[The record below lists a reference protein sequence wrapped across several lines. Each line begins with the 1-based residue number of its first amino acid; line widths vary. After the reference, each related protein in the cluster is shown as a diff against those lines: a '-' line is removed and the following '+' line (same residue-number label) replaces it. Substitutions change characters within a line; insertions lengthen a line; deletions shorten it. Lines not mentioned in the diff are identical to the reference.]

1 MALNFNVDP
10 YYDDFDDT
18 KNFHRILFKPGK
30 AVQARE
36 LTQAQSILQDQI
48 TKFANNIF
56 KENSPVTG
64 GQITTNFNCF
74 YIKLQSTYNGA
85 SIDVTDFEGLLLTN
99 SIGTIRAKVVAVAQ
113 ATGTAGEGDPPTLV
127 VVYKSGTHFT
137 DNDAIYD
144 VNSNKACQAITNNS
158 TGQSSIVS
166 IAKGVFYVLGNFVQ
180 IEPTTIIL
188 SKYDNTPSKRVGLEI
203 TETIYDYA
211 NDASLLDPA
220 VGASNYQAPG
230 ADRYVISLDLTSK
243 PLYFG
248 DDQWFI
254 ELLRV
259 EDGSVYKMVDGS
271 VYAAIDDYF
280 AKRDYETNG
289 DYVVSDFSVTPKTD
303 TDNDEKY
310 LINVGKGLAYVH
322 GYRVENPSPV
332 NLSGNRAR
340 SNSSINNDSTVINYG
355 SYFLVSNVVGANAKS
370 FEVTTA
376 NTIDFHCVTVSDVNT
391 ANATIYNSSLVAT
404 GYIRGLDFQTSPNN
418 SDANT
423 YTYKAFVYELQ
434 NQALSGTVVSAG
446 ATTVVLP
453 PASGKFSSI
462 DSAYVDVDI
471 TITSG
476 TNAGETR
483 TITAYTGST
492 RTATVNRSWS
502 VTPDNTSVFVLNFN
516 TTDAESMFQVD
527 KNTYTIYGKAKIDD
541 TGKQN
546 NLASGDAVFENP
558 NKPELIF
565 PIGLPYVK
573 TITDASYTT
582 FIESR
587 SVSFGVSGS
596 DLSATLPLT
605 GSYLGVVKHIGTES
619 ATLSS
624 DLVEENFTIIVT
636 NKGSNSKFGV
646 GDIVPWTISGRT
658 IDMNNNLSVA
668 TLKTVTT
675 DLVAFTATI
684 IYKVSVPIATNSSL
698 ITRIKNLVTANANT
712 VVTTGTQLNTYTYVD
727 DSVSSSGQVYI
738 NASGVAGPGVKQ
750 SLYLSDVKRIVKI
763 IDTKNNYTAP
773 TKAMFS
779 DSTYDITNNYM
790 FDNGQRDGHYDHASI
805 TLKPG
810 APKPDGHIHVLLDY
824 YKHSGGDGFFNKM
837 SYIDNSNS
845 PEDYR
850 EIPNYTSKN
859 GTTYNLRDC
868 LDFRPARQN
877 AQLDFVFRYSNP
889 SDTRFGTLLPVDS
902 SSFICDY
909 EYYLGRKDKLVLT
922 KDRSLQIIEGSPS
935 INPIL
940 PNEPDSSLTIANI
953 THNPYTG
960 YVTAETP
967 AGRLPDLSIEKVQ
980 HRRYTM
986 ADIAGLDT
994 RINRVEYYT
1003 SLNSLEQNASS
1014 LQISDAYGLNR
1025 FKNGIMVDDFSSFSA
1040 ADAGITDFNANINR
1054 RTRQLTAG
1062 QDVKN
1067 FPLKNLAMVYNMNSP
1082 TSSSIAALNYNISKD
1097 GSVNYFTLPYTTTL
1111 VIAQRLASRT
1121 TNVNPFNSPFAKG
1134 DLFLSPNMDNWVD
1147 TTYSPALLIVDP
1159 SLQVYQRGDV
1169 VNTLAF
1175 GDWQTVPGTS
1185 ITSLQSQKLGSWTD
1199 KSSSIGWT
1207 GGSTGLQQTTIQ
1219 NATLSSTYITKYKE
1233 QQTNLVGPYNK
1244 IDNTYSLNN
1253 GYINDISI
1261 IPWIKP
1267 QQILIKAR
1275 SLLVKTKLSA
1285 FFDNVNVDAYVR
1297 RLNTIEVASVSGTF
1311 KEGDIVGYYSS
1322 GTFTPTAKVEGVL
1335 NYTDTTKVRLYV
1347 SNDFKTTTY
1356 NNSLAL
1362 QNGLFNT
1369 SGVYQS
1375 STASGTVVATQFS
1388 NSSEHYSGTVKDS
1401 TSLTSIQLSPLASST
1416 TNFYNGLTL
1425 YITSGAAGISG
1436 QKSVITAYN
1445 GTTKVATLAT
1455 PVVVAS
1461 VVGLPDRETYSIG
1474 SSTGSIETDEHGQ
1487 FFGVFTVPANTFH
1500 TGQKVFRLD
1509 NRINNNDGTVS
1520 TYAEGTFY
1528 AEGLQIN
1535 KQNIDFGASPSGAK
1549 ETFKQTLYKDSA
1561 YTTNTSEVQSR
1572 RIVTD
1577 LPVPPPP
1584 SSDPVAQTFQIDP
1597 TNFPNG
1603 AFISSIKVFFASK
1616 PASTNDG
1623 SPVRLSIVGT
1633 LNGYPNGVTLDHSVV
1648 TLDPTKVKVSSTPQF
1663 VDSTTYTE
1671 FSFTSPVYIQ
1681 PGVLYAFI
1689 VKSDSNEY
1697 TLWTASNN
1705 ENALPSTVKNLPTD
1719 PYPSSI
1725 TKISA
1730 AHYVGGLFISQ
1741 NSQTWEAD
1749 QNQNLMFTVDRCVFD
1764 TTVTPSVRMVI
1775 PKKLPQRTLV
1785 DSEIDFYKNANTM
1798 TDLISTTSNSNML
1811 VDAFNIST
1819 TDFVPSATSIN
1830 YNYDATLQ
1838 GGTSAGQVGINPGK
1852 YGTTMYE
1859 HIYLDD
1865 NQGERIL
1872 YANSETSFSLYA
1884 QLYSQDNAVSPVLS
1898 DAGTTAFTVQY
1909 QINNCELSN
1918 SLISIVTQG
1927 SNYNTSNTTV
1937 SISAPTGKNATQAY
1951 ASPVIANGKV
1961 TSIYIT
1967 TPGSGYI
1974 ETPTISVNISGGSAS
1989 GATAVITGETS
2000 KSGGPA
2006 ATRYITKKVV
2016 LDAGFDSGDLN
2027 VYLSAYRPSGTD
2039 IQVYYKILN
2048 RNDTQGFD
2056 DSSWILMTKTKN
2068 SDTLYSKF
2076 RGDLHEYTFAPGTSG
2091 IEQGYVSYVST
2102 NGQTY
2107 NSFNQFAIKIVL
2119 ATTDKT
2125 SVPYLTD
2132 MRCIALPSNINNSIG

>member
-10 YYDDFDDT
+10 YYDDFDET

-36 LTQAQSILQDQI
+36 LTQAQTILQDQI

-64 GQITTNFNCF
+64 GQITTNFNCY
-74 YIKLQSTYNGA
+74 YIKVQSTYNGA
-85 SIDVTDFEGLLLTN
+85 AIDIADFDGLLLTN

-137 DNDAIYD
+137 DNDVIYD

-158 TGQSSIVS
+158 TGFSSVVS

-188 SKYDNTPSKRVGLEI
+188 SKYDNTPSRRIGLEI

-211 NDASLLDPA
+211 NDSSLLDPA

-230 ADRYVISLDLTSK
+230 ADRYVISLALTSK

-248 DDQWFI
+248 DDQFFI
-254 ELLRV
+254 ELVRV
-259 EDGSVYKMVDGS
+259 EDGNVYKMVDGS

-289 DYVVSDFSVTPKTD
+289 DYIVNDFSITPKANTAD
-303 TDNDEKY
+303 STKY
-310 LINVGKGLAYVH
+310 LMGVGKGLAYVH

-340 SNSSINNDSTVINYG
+340 TTSSINNDDTVINYG
-355 SYFLVSNVVGANAKS
+355 SYFVVANVVGANAKT
-370 FEVTTA
+370 FDVTTA
-376 NTIDFHCVTVSDVNT
+376 NTIDFHCVSPSNVYT
-391 ANATIYNSSLVAT
+391 ANATTYNSTLVAT
-404 GYIRGLDFQTSPNN
+404 GYIRGLDFQSSPDN

-423 YTYKAFVYELQ
+423 YIYKAFVYDLQ
-434 NQALSGTVVSAG
+434 NQALSGTVVSASS
-446 ATTVVLP
+446 TTVVLP
-453 PASGKFSSI
+453 ATNGKTSTV
-462 DSAYVDVDI
+462 DDAYIGVDI
-471 TITSG
+471 TITAG

-483 TITAYTGST
+483 TITGYTGST

-502 VTPDNTSVFVLNFN
+502 VTPDNTSTFVLNFN
-516 TTDAESMFQVD
+516 TADVESMLQVD
-527 KNTYTIYGKAKIDD
+527 KSTYTIYGKAKISD

-558 NKPELIF
+558 SKPELIF
-565 PIGLPYVK
+565 PIGLPYVSS
-573 TITDASYTT
+573 ITDASYTT

-587 SVSFGVSGS
+587 SVTFGVSGS
-596 DLSATLPLT
+596 TLSATLPLT
-605 GSYLGVVKHIGTES
+605 GSYLNVIKHIGT
-619 ATLSS
+619 ANTTISS

-658 IDMNNNLSVA
+658 IALNSDSSVA
-668 TLKTVTT
+668 TLQTDTS

-684 IYKVSVPIATNSSL
+684 IYKVYVPTATNSSL
-698 ITRIKNLVTANANT
+698 ILKIKNLVTANANT
-712 VVTTGTQLNTYTYVD
+712 VVTNGTQVNTYTYVD
-727 DSVSSSGQVYI
+727 DGVSSSGQVYI
-738 NASGVAGPGVKQ
+738 NASGVAAPGVKQ

-773 TKAMFS
+773 TTAMFTNS
-779 DSTYDITNNYM
+779 SYDVTSNYI
-790 FDNGQRDGHYDHASI
+790 FDNGQRDGYYDHASI

-810 APKPDGHIHVLLDY
+810 APKPGGHLHILLDY
-824 YKHSGGDGFFNKM
+824 YKHSGGDGYFSKM
-837 SYIDNSNS
+837 SYVDNSNS

-850 EIPNYTSKN
+850 EIPTYSSKN

-877 AQLDFVFRYSNP
+877 AQDSFVFRYSNP

-922 KDRSLQIIEGSPS
+922 KDRSLQIVEGSPS

-960 YVTAETP
+960 YVTSETP
-967 AGRLPDLSIEKVQ
+967 PGRLPDLSVEKVQ

-1003 SLNSLEQNASS
+1003 SLNSLEQNANS

-1040 ADAGITDFNANINR
+1040 ADVGVTDFNANINR

-1062 QDVKN
+1062 QNVNN

-1082 TSSSIAALNYNISKD
+1082 TVSSISALNYNVSRD
-1097 GSVNYFTLPYTTTL
+1097 GSVNYFTLPYTTTN
-1111 VIAQRLASRT
+1111 VISQKLASRT
-1121 TNVNPFNSPFAKG
+1121 TNVNPFNTPYSKG
-1134 DLFLSPNMDNWVD
+1134 SLSLTPNMDNWVD
-1147 TTYSPALLIVDP
+1147 TTYSPALLVVDP
-1159 SLQVYQRGDV
+1159 SLQVYQRGAV
-1169 VNTLAF
+1169 TNTLAF

-1185 ITSLQSQKLGSWTD
+1185 ITSLQSQK
-1199 KSSSIGWT
+1199 SSPWATVSNTVGWT

-1219 NATLSSTYITKYKE
+1219 NSTLSSTYITKFKE
-1233 QQTNLVGPYNK
+1233 QQTNLLGPYNK

-1261 IPWIKP
+1261 LPWIKP
-1267 QQILIKAR
+1267 QQIIIKA
-1275 SLLVKTKLSA
+1275 SNLLIKTKLYA
-1285 FFDNVNVDAYVR
+1285 FFDNVSVDAYVR
-1297 RLNTIEVASVSGTF
+1297 RLNTIEVASVTGTF
-1311 KEGDIVGYYSS
+1311 KEGDIIGYYSS
-1322 GTFTPTAKVEGVL
+1322 GTFTPTGKVEGIY

-1356 NNSLAL
+1356 NNGLAL
-1362 QNGLFNT
+1362 QNAFFNT

-1375 STASGTVVATQFS
+1375 STASGSVVATQFS
-1388 NSSEHYSGTVKDS
+1388 NSSEHYSGTLKDS
-1401 TSLTSIQLSPLASST
+1401 TSLTSITLSPLASSV
-1416 TNFYNGLTL
+1416 NDFYNGLTL
-1425 YITSGAAGISG
+1425 YITSGANPG

-1455 PVVVAS
+1455 PIVVAS
-1461 VVGLPDRETYSIG
+1461 VVGLPDKETYSIG
-1474 SSTGSIETDEHGQ
+1474 SSTGSIETNERGD
-1487 FFGVFTVPANTFH
+1487 FFGVFTIPANTFH

-1509 NRINNNDGTVS
+1509 NRINNNEATVS

-1528 AEGLQIN
+1528 AEGLQVN
-1535 KQNIDFGASPSGAK
+1535 KQNIDFGASPAGAK
-1549 ETFKQTLYKDSA
+1549 DTFKQTLTRDSS
-1561 YTTNTSEVQSR
+1561 YTTNTSEVQTR
-1572 RIVTD
+1572 RFVTD
-1577 LPVPPPP
+1577 LPVPPPGQV
-1584 SSDPVAQTFQIDP
+1584 DPVAQTFQIDP

-1603 AFISSIKVFFASK
+1603 AFLSSIRVFFASK
-1616 PASTNDG
+1616 PTSTNDG
-1623 SPVRLSIVGT
+1623 SPVTLSIVGT
-1633 LNGYPNGVTLDHSVV
+1633 LNGYPNGVTLDHSIV
-1648 TLDPTKVKVSSTPQF
+1648 TLDPTKVKVSSTPQYL
-1663 VDSTTYTE
+1663 DSTTYTE
-1671 FSFTSPVYIQ
+1671 FTFKSPVYIQ

-1689 VKSDSNEY
+1689 VKSNSNEY

-1705 ENALPSTVKNLPTD
+1705 EEALPSTVKNLPTD

-1741 NSQTWEAD
+1741 NSQTWQAD
-1749 QNQNLMFTVDRCVFD
+1749 QNQSLMFTVDRCSFD
-1764 TTVTPSVRMVI
+1764 TTVTPSVRMVV

-1838 GGTSAGQVGINPGK
+1838 TGTSAGQVGVNPGK

-1865 NQGERIL
+1865 NQGERVLI
-1872 YANSETSFSLYA
+1872 ANSETSFSLYA
-1884 QLYSQDNAVSPVLS
+1884 QLSSQDNAVSPVVS
-1898 DAGTTAFTVQY
+1898 DAGTTVFTVQY
-1909 QINNCELSN
+1909 DINNCELSN
-1918 SLISIVTQG
+1918 SLIAVVTQG
-1927 SNYNTSNTTV
+1927 SSYNVSNTTV
-1937 SISAPTGKNATQAY
+1937 SISAPTGKNGTQAY
-1951 ASPVIANGKV
+1951 ASPVIQNGNV

-1967 TPGSGYI
+1967 TPGSGYV
-1974 ETPTISVNISGGSAS
+1974 ETPTISINVSGGSAS
-1989 GATAVITGETS
+1989 GASAIITGETS
-2000 KSGGPA
+2000 KKGGPA

-2027 VYLSAYRPSGTD
+2027 VYLSAYRPVGTD

-2056 DSSWILMTKTKN
+2056 DGSWTLMTKTKN

-2091 IEQGYVSYVST
+2091 VDQGYVSYVST

-2119 ATTDKT
+2119 VTTDKT

-2132 MRCIALPSNINNSIG
+2132 MRCIALPSNINSSIG